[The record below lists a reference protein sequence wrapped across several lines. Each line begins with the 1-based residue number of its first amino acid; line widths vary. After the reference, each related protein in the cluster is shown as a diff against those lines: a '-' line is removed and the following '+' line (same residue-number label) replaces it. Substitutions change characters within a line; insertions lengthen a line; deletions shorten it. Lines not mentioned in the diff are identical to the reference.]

1 MMDAMVSE
9 DAKRTKL
16 ESKRAAAVFFNMA

>member
-1 MMDAMVSE
+1 MMEAMVSE

-16 ESKRAAAVFFNMA
+16 ESKRAAAVFFNLA